1 MPSPELVEYQGTISQ
16 NLRDIY
22 PNVPVELEWASTFD
36 NNMYSPRVDI
46 AVGPFALEHDMRL
59 TEDYDHLMNDS
70 RDFVHRLIRHHLRN
84 VEGLDDQ
91 APVGEV
97 QRHLDKIFEHLTQK
111 NQNARCFLAIEI
123 ENQVT
128 RKHLMGSAINAAAL
142 GRIGIAVA
150 WTDEKLRAFVR
161 LHRYFNFIYDVKNN
175 TFDISNL
182 LIVSSRQLQI
192 ASEWGQA

>member
-1 MPSPELVEYQGTISQ
+1 MPSDDLVEYQGIIAQ

-22 PNVPVELEWASTFD
+22 PNVPVEIEWASTFD

-46 AVGPFALEHDMRL
+46 AVGPFAVERDVRF
-59 TEDYDHLMNDS
+59 TEDYDNLMRGS

-84 VEGLDDQ
+84 VKGLDNQ
-91 APVGEV
+91 APVDVV
-97 QRHLDKIFEHLTQK
+97 QRYLDDLFAHLTQK

-142 GRIGIAVA
+142 GRIGLAVP

-161 LHRYFNFIYDVKNN
+161 LQRYFDYIYGIILYK
-175 TFDISNL
+175 ISYSL
-182 LIVSSRQLQI
+182 KYSSL
-192 ASEWGQA
+192 